1 MKKISKILLPILL
14 AGSVY
19 GLNKLNIDYFVPK
32 PKLVFAENI
41 RELTYNMDT
50 EVEKAKLGYKIVTV
64 SKETNV
70 QTYITKATTPIYALI
85 DLDYSVSNKNTVV
98 STSPVN
104 QLMNGTYIKIK
115 TFYTTIEDIKTK
127 IPYSTIV
134 NGDTL
139 CERLSEQYVQQQG
152 VLGVRTTTLKKV
164 FEDSELVL
172 EEVLNEEVNTEPR
185 TEIIVIKGPNDSPDE
200 VPQRGYDCDYWQAFV
215 DTINATSDE
224 KHWLKKIMYCE
235 SGCNAESNKGYY
247 KGLFQWDPCYWY
259 KQFPNDNIFD
269 GVAQIQHTLEKYR
282 AGGENMWPACNASY
296 IRKYS
301 D

>member
-1 MKKISKILLPILL
+1 MKKIQKILLPVFL
-14 AGSVY
+14 AGSLY
-19 GLNKLNIDYFVPK
+19 GLNKLNVENFTTK
-32 PKLVFAENI
+32 PQTVYAENI
-41 RELTYNMDT
+41 REITYSIDT
-50 EVEKAKLGYKIVTV
+50 EEEKARLDHKVITV
-64 SKETNV
+64 SKDSDV
-70 QTYITKATTPIYALI
+70 KTYITSATTPIYALI
-85 DLDYSVSNKNTVV
+85 DLDYSISNKNTIV
-98 STSPVN
+98 STSPISS
-104 QLMNGTYIKIK
+104 LMDGTYIKIK

-139 CERLSEQYVQQQG
+139 CEKLSQRSVEQEG
-152 VLGVRTTTLKKV
+152 VLGVMTTTLKKV

-172 EEVLNEEVNTEPR
+172 EEVLNEEVNIEPR
-185 TEIIVIKGPNDSPDE
+185 TEIIVIKGPDDSPDD
-200 VPQRGYDCDYWQAFV
+200 VPQRGYNCNYWQAFV

-282 AGGENMWPACNASY
+282 AGGENMWPACNAGY